1 MFDNVEI
8 LLMLFMITTAIT
20 TMLITLA
27 IGDKF
32 GSAEVIL
39 IPIVVS
45 VGDRVLRYPYVTQSL

>member
-1 MFDNVEI
+1 
-8 LLMLFMITTAIT
+8 MLFMITTAIT
-20 TMLITLA
+20 TMLIFLA